1 MTGQALFL
9 SGKAAENVAYA
20 YNSTV
25 ASGTVN
31 GSVYTSCGHGAN
43 YLSPSLQAR
52 QIIEIIQ
59 TSEKKIYDWNYGTAS
74 LRLV

>member
-1 MTGQALFL
+1 MTGLALFL
-9 SGKAAENVAYA
+9 SGKAADNVAYA

-31 GSVYTSCGHGAN
+31 GSVYTRCEHGAD

-52 QIIEIIQ
+52 QIIEMIQ
-59 TSEKKIYDWNYGTAS
+59 TSEKNKYDWNDGTVS
-74 LRLV
+74 